1 MLNKGLIKENYCFEV
16 AFYGRNLPRLDT
28 ETTHRSTKDWEIN
41 YRIFTPAGTMVNN
54 LDRKLNS
61 LY

>member
-16 AFYGRNLPRLDT
+16 EFLGENLPRLDT

-41 YRIFTPAGTMVNN
+41 YRIFTPGKKKACCI
-54 LDRKLNS
+54 
-61 LY
+61 